1 MKILIEALN
10 KINVLNKNQYDFF
23 ILLIQ
28 GFIGVA
34 GKRTFKNLARYM
46 ELTQHTF
53 LRQMTKAFDF
63 IGLNTEMLKTS
74 KKNDEILIA
83 AQDASF
89 IKKSGKST
97 HGLGFFWNGCAGK
110 AEKGLELD
118 EIAVIKIN
126 GYKNEGYHLSAQQTP
141 SHGISK
147 IDKKKTKTT
156 EPTRIDHYLDH
167 AKKVHPRLV
176 ELGIKHM
183 AFDAFLAKDKY
194 VNGLVKIGI
203 HGISKLRV
211 DARLRR
217 EYKGPQKTRG
227 RKKKYDNGSVG
238 DDDFKESPV
247 TKITQENIE
256 LRQCRVH
263 SISLKRLINVVLVRK
278 YEAPD
283 KYAEAFLFSTD
294 LELDAITIYQYYVAR
309 FQIEFIFRDGKG
321 FTGLTDFQTRDARR
335 IHFHINASL
344 TALNVAK
351 LQDVAMQQER
361 GVQHAFS
368 MASWARKYHVDI
380 VINRFI
386 SMFGFDQTSIKSHP
400 NYDSFLSFGG
410 IIH

>member
-28 GFIGVA
+28 GFIGIA

-46 ELTQHTF
+46 EITQHTF
-53 LRQMTKAFDF
+53 LRQMAKIFDF
-63 IGLNTEMLKTS
+63 MGLNTEMLKAS
-74 KKNDEILIA
+74 KK
-83 AQDASF
+83 
-89 IKKSGKST
+89 
-97 HGLGFFWNGCAGK
+97 
-110 AEKGLELD
+110 
-118 EIAVIKIN
+118 
-126 GYKNEGYHLSAQQTP
+126 
-141 SHGISK
+141 
-147 IDKKKTKTT
+147 
-156 EPTRIDHYLDH
+156 
-167 AKKVHPRLV
+167 
-176 ELGIKHM
+176 
-183 AFDAFLAKDKY
+183 
-194 VNGLVKIGI
+194 
-203 HGISKLRV
+203 V